1 MKKIIIKDREF
12 INELE
17 ALQNEVESRQFI
29 ITYILTSN
37 QNINVDNFNFYQNE
51 YTKYRALYENK
62 KLDVEKLYVKPNY
75 PKAKSWNLDFN
86 SGELEIYE

>member
-1 MKKIIIKDREF
+1 MKKIIIEDRKF

-37 QNINVDNFNFYQNE
+37 QNINADNFNFYQNE
-51 YTKYRALYENK
+51 YTKYRTLYEDK
-62 KLDVEKLYVKPNY
+62 KLDVEILYVKPNC
-75 PKAKSWNLDFN
+75 PTAKSWHLDFT